1 MPLPTVVLGIGKV
14 VSGVVSATAKGLT
27 VAGKAT
33 VKGSKVVGRA
43 AGKAARAGGEF
54 ALDTASAAKKG
65 FIKGVRATTKG
76 LQKRIKF
83 TKKRMLNFFKGR
95 YNKKTDA
102 DDIKKIKRNSN
113 KIKSKITQ
121 NIKKIKKQRLDRE
134 RIERNV
140 LERKEIRNMERNIR
154 SSKTPTGKKVQ
165 SILKSPMN
173 IFDKILGLGG
183 ILLTGIVV
191 NAIDDII
198 KKFKEFKENNQGLFD
213 NIAKI
218 LTVIKDS
225 FVFIF
230 DSITKPFEEEGS
242 FDGIAKFDAN
252 GNLQDGKLKEF
263 ENAIKKLQPIVDVI
277 NNLRKGNKQI
287 DENRMNRKPFDPNTT
302 IIKEEVDEDTGEI
315 KKLTANEFNKKTY
328 YIDQNGTVRFKKND
342 VPAVLWNMS
351 ATEEDKKI
359 LDRKN
364 FNKNKISKID
374 NVNMIKN
381 NLNFLNTNSYENS
394 IIFAYQR
401 EIEYVPLNMNFESKN
416 DKLFNINHLNEIKLP
431 SIWTTD

>member
-33 VKGSKVVGRA
+33 AKGISATGKVVGKA
-43 AGKAARAGGEF
+43 ASATGKAARASGRAIGK
-54 ALDTASAAKKG
+54 ARRSTA
-65 FIKGVRATTKG
+65 RG
-76 LQKRIKF
+76 LQKAVKS
-83 TKKRMLNFFKGR
+83 TKRRMLNFFKGR

-102 DDIKKIKRNSN
+102 DNIKKIKRNSN
-113 KIKSKITQ
+113 KIKSKLIQ

-198 KKFKEFKENNQGLFD
+198 EKFKEFKENNQGLFD

-242 FDGIAKFDAN
+242 FDGIAKFDDN
-252 GNLQDGKLKEF
+252 GNLQDGKLKEL

-287 DENRMNRKPFDPNTT
+287 DENRRNRKPFDPNTT

-364 FNKNKISKID
+364 FNKNKISKIN